1 MRVQSNLPLRTSFMA
16 LASLSFVLTSSLSA
30 AQNSPQLLNRVSPS
44 GYVLGPG
51 DQLNIHVVDLEEF
64 ADKTVKIDPDG
75 GVDLPLIGILHP
87 SGESLDAFKSDLRRR
102 LTKYIQS
109 PKVSVNL
116 ISNRS
121 SRISVI
127 GEVSSPGVRELS
139 GPTTLIEAI
148 SEAGGLK
155 ADAGSRVLITR
166 TSDQDPLTID
176 NQKIDS
182 NGKFTTATVSLDELM
197 TAKHPEENVTLRPGD
212 VVSIPKASIVYVVG
226 DVHRSGGFPITTRST
241 MTVLQAL
248 ALAEGLST
256 NNASKNAKILRPSQD
271 GDVKPIQIPVNVQAI
286 LAGKAQDPPLFAD
299 DILFIPHSTAEAGAK
314 RAAEIVLQVAAG
326 VLIYR

>member
-1 MRVQSNLPLRTSFMA
+1 MA
-16 LASLSFVLTSSLSA
+16 LMALSFVMTSTLAA
-30 AQNSPQLLNRVSPS
+30 AQTSPPLLNRVSPS

-51 DQLNIHVVDLEEF
+51 DQLNIQVVDLVEF

-102 LTKYIQS
+102 LTRYIQS
-109 PKVSVNL
+109 PQVSVNL
-116 ISNRS
+116 LTNRS

-139 GPTTLIEAI
+139 GPTSLIEAI

-155 ADAGSRVLITR
+155 ADAGSKVLITR
-166 TSDQDPLTID
+166 GLDQGPLSLDGRQT
-176 NQKIDS
+176 DS
-182 NGKFTTATVSLDELM
+182 SGRFTTATLSLDELM
-197 TAKHPEENVTLRPGD
+197 TARHPENNVTLRPGD

-226 DVHRSGGFPITTRST
+226 DVHRSGGFPITTRSS

-248 ALAEGLST
+248 ALAEGLSN
-256 NNASKNAKILRPSQD
+256 NNASKYAKILRPSQD
-271 GDVKPIQIPVNVQAI
+271 GDAKPTQIPVNVQAI
-286 LAGKAQDPPLFAD
+286 FAGKIQDPPLFAD